1 MFTSTEDRLI
11 YPYKQVLG
19 TVSLS
24 AEKRQLFEERYLR
37 LLKTSFGRCRKIALV
52 YNCNRLTIT
61 IGSILVPAILSIQ
74 RTDYLSADPAEQTL
88 FWLTWVVSLMVTVSN
103 GLMTMF
109 KFDRKY
115 YLFHAA
121 FEQLKTEG
129 WQYLALTGNYKGT
142 EPLQR
147 THEIQFGTF
156 AHTVERIR
164 MRQTEEEYVRL
175 QDVAGIRQVAA
186 GLSGATTGGGPAAA
200 IPTVFDYGKTPGR
213 DDLLQSIWTYL
224 KGQQKTEN
232 SVVETGDAPEHQQ
245 SATGTG
251 TAATSP
257 GGQSQVQTVWIH

>member
-1 MFTSTEDRLI
+1 MFQSTEDRLI
-11 YPYKQVLG
+11 FPYRQVLG
-19 TVSLS
+19 TVSLC

-37 LLKTSFGRCRKIALV
+37 LLETSFKRCRKIALV
-52 YNCNRLTIT
+52 YNSNRLTIT

-74 RTDYLSADPAEQTL
+74 RTDYLEHPTAAQAL
-88 FWLTWVVSLMVTVSN
+88 FWFVWTVSLMVTVSN

-142 EPLQR
+142 AETH
-147 THEIQFGTF
+147 THEQQFPTF

-164 MRQTEEEYVRL
+164 MRQTEEEYVKL
-175 QDVAGIRQVAA
+175 QDVAGIRATAA
-186 GLSGATTGGGPAAA
+186 GPPGTTTGGG

-213 DDLLQSIWTYL
+213 DDLLTAIWQYL
-224 KGQQKTEN
+224 KNGGGKTEN
-232 SVVETGDAPEHQQ
+232 SIVDSGDAKPEQHHQSRPK
-245 SATGTG
+245 SAEP
-251 TAATSP
+251 SP
-257 GGQSQVQTVWIH
+257 GGAPQTVLLV

>member
-11 YPYKQVLG
+11 FPYRQVLG

-37 LLKTSFGRCRKIALV
+37 LLETSFGRCRKMALV
-52 YNCNRLTIT
+52 YNSNRLTIT

-74 RTDYLSADPAEQTL
+74 RSDYIDANPAEQIL
-88 FWLTWVVSLMVTVSN
+88 FWLTWTISLMVTISN

-142 EPLQR
+142 EAAQR
-147 THEIQFGTF
+147 THEIQFATF
-156 AHTVERIR
+156 AHTVEKIR
-164 MRQTEEEYVRL
+164 MRQTEEEYVKL
-175 QDVAGIRQVAA
+175 QDVAGIRHVAV
-186 GLSGATTGGGPAAA
+186 GVNGTTGTS

-213 DDLLQSIWTYL
+213 DDLLQAIWQYL
-224 KGQQKTEN
+224 KGGNSKTEN
-232 SVVETGDAPEHQQ
+232 SIVDTGDAPEQHQQ
-245 SATGTG
+245 SRPKSAEPP
-251 TAATSP
+251 P
-257 GGQSQVQTVWIH
+257 GGALQTVLLV

>member
-37 LLKTSFGRCRKIALV
+37 LLETSFWRCRKMALI
-52 YNCNRLTIT
+52 YNSNRLTIT

-88 FWLTWVVSLMVTVSN
+88 FWITWVVSLMVTVSN

-142 EPLQR
+142 EPQQR
-147 THEIQFGTF
+147 THEIQFATF
-156 AHTVERIR
+156 AHTVEKIR

-175 QDVAGIRQVAA
+175 QDVATIRQVAS
-186 GLSGATTGGGPAAA
+186 GPTGATATA
-200 IPTVFDYGKTPGR
+200 IPTVFDYGKTPGK
-213 DDLLQSIWTYL
+213 DEILQAIWSYL
-224 KGQQKTEN
+224 RPQQSPKTEN
-232 SVVETGDAPEHQQ
+232 SIVESGDASEHQRRSEQ
-245 SATGTG
+245 S
-251 TAATSP
+251 TAAGATTATT
-257 GGQSQVQTVWIH
+257 GWAAKTVDI

>member
-1 MFTSTEDRLI
+1 MFASTEDRLLF
-11 YPYKQVLG
+11 PYRQVLA

-52 YNCNRLTIT
+52 YNSNRLTIT

-74 RTDYLSADPAEQTL
+74 RTDYLARSEAAQGI
-88 FWLTWVVSLMVTVSN
+88 FWITWAISLLVTVSN

-129 WQYLALTGNYKGT
+129 WQYLALTGNYKGVA
-142 EPLQR
+142 E
-147 THEIQFGTF
+147 THSHEQQFPTF

-164 MRQTEEEYVRL
+164 MRQTEEEYVKL

-186 GLSGATTGGGPAAA
+186 GPSLASTGSAAP
-200 IPTVFDYGKTPGR
+200 IPTVFDYGKTPGK
-213 DDLLQSIWTYL
+213 DELLQSIWTYL
-224 KGQQKTEN
+224 RQQKQEQSKGPEN
-232 SVVETGDAPEHQQ
+232 SIVESGDASEQQ
-245 SATGTG
+245 PRRGSI
-251 TAATSP
+251 AAS
-257 GGQSQVQTVWIH
+257 GGRAPTKTVILD